1 MKRIIIPEEKMPH
14 YIKYCNSKEKEST
27 VFCDICKKIVGIKQ
41 YPNFYDAEE
50 NDVYFASVCPECGEF
65 IITKE

>member
-1 MKRIIIPEEKMPH
+1 MKRIIIPEEKMTH
-14 YIKYCNSKEKEST
+14 YIKYCNTKKEST
-27 VFCDICKKIVGIKQ
+27 VFCDICKKIVEIKQ
-41 YPNFYDAEE
+41 YPYFYDAEE